1 MTLITFPSSPG
12 IQAQSLRIFAPS
24 QETTSEWTGHRK
36 VQPSGRA
43 WWQGTITMPPMSED
57 EALSWRAF
65 VAKARGRSNAFQVP
79 VRTGTQSTA
88 NPLVNGGS
96 QTGYQLITD
105 AWGVSEAIKAGWY
118 FTLGGQLH
126 IITTNV
132 TANGSGEATITFE
145 PALRSSPANNAAI
158 EIEDPYMT
166 AAMMGDELGWSS
178 EPGVFHSFS
187 FEIREAF

>member
-1 MTLITFPSSPG
+1 MALITFPSSPG
-12 IQAQSLRIFAPS
+12 IQAQSLRIVAPS

-43 WWQGTITMPPMSED
+43 WWQGSITLPPMSEVD
-57 EALSWRAF
+57 ALAWRAF
-65 VAKARGRSNAFQVP
+65 VAKARGRSNTFQVP
-79 VRTGTQSTA
+79 VRTGVQSTS
-88 NPLVNGGS
+88 NPLVNGGA

-105 AWGVSEAIKAGWY
+105 AWGASEAIKAGWY

-126 IITTNV
+126 IITANV
-132 TANGSGEATITFE
+132 TASGGAATITFE

-166 AAMMGDELGWSS
+166 ACMVADESGWSS

-187 FEIREAF
+187 FDIREAF